1 MYIYGCRL
9 TLRKKRNVCRHDVYK
24 RSSTVATDT
33 PTAQSSCSN
42 TKRLWTGEKEK
53 VIMKYVTC
61 PVCGRRLCKGE
72 AGTAVEIDCPKCGKT
87 MFVRIGKTGTLVSEN
102 PITKQAQGNIAV

>member
-1 MYIYGCRL
+1 
-9 TLRKKRNVCRHDVYK
+9 
-24 RSSTVATDT
+24 
-33 PTAQSSCSN
+33 
-42 TKRLWTGEKEK
+42 
-53 VIMKYVTC
+53 MKYVTC

-102 PITKQAQGNIAV
+102 PIAKQAQCTVAV

>member
-1 MYIYGCRL
+1 LASILQKEKCWS
-9 TLRKKRNVCRHDVYK
+9 THVYK
-24 RSSTVATDT
+24 RSSTVATDA
-33 PTAQSSCSN
+33 PTAQDSCSN

-53 VIMKYVTC
+53 AIMKYVTC

-87 MFVRIGKTGTLVSEN
+87 MFVRIGKTGMLVSEN
-102 PITKQAQGNIAV
+102 PITKQTQCNVAV